1 MIQHKYKKLALLLM
15 LSISNAIGIMAQ
27 TSSLEFWPETDIW
40 YRVNPS
46 WRLSSFIAVTKY
58 FENNT
63 RDLNATFLADYAFGR
78 TKNPLFVRLQ
88 DELQA
93 QSIKAWLVRGGYM
106 KGLSLYDLGESYTEN
121 MGIAEVHKRIP
132 LKGHSLLSSRLR
144 SDLRWVGQE
153 GDFSYRL
160 RFRMMV
166 EKEFKSDKKSFVPYI
181 SVEPFWDSRFD
192 LINRVRA
199 IGGTTF
205 AWGERIALEGNF
217 TYQYDSKTS
226 ITNVYAFN
234 VILHVF
240 IVRHRLK
247 TTSSKSSLHNESL
260 TF

>member
-1 MIQHKYKKLALLLM
+1 MIRHHYIKFCLLFL
-15 LSISNAIGIMAQ
+15 LIAGNTINAVAQ
-27 TSSLEFWPETDIW
+27 KSSVEYWPETDIW

-46 WRLSSFIAVTKY
+46 WRLASFIAVTKY
-58 FENNT
+58 FENST

-93 QSIKAWLVRGGYM
+93 QSIKAWLLRGGYM
-106 KGLSLYDLGESYTEN
+106 KGMSLYDLGETYTEN

-132 LKGHSLLSSRLR
+132 LKGHMLLSSRLR

-153 GDFSYRL
+153 ADFSYRL

-166 EKEFKSDKKSFVPYI
+166 EKEFTSNKKSFVPYI

-217 TYQYDSKTS
+217 TYQYDSKAS
-226 ITNVYAFN
+226 ITNIYAFN

-240 IVRHRLK
+240 IIRHRLK
-247 TTSSKSSLHNESL
+247 TTSSKSLLQNESL

>member
-1 MIQHKYKKLALLLM
+1 MIRHHYIKFCLLFL
-15 LSISNAIGIMAQ
+15 LIAGSTVNAVAQ
-27 TSSLEFWPETDIW
+27 KSAVEYWPETDIW
-40 YRVNPS
+40 YRVNSS
-46 WRLSSFIAVTKY
+46 WRLASFIAVTKY

-93 QSIKAWLVRGGYM
+93 QSIKAWLVRCGYM
-106 KGLSLYDLGESYTEN
+106 KGMSLYDLGESYTEN

-132 LKGHSLLSSRLR
+132 LKGHMLLSSRLR
-144 SDLRWVGQE
+144 TDLRWVGQE
-153 GDFSYRL
+153 ADFSYRL

-166 EKEFKSDKKSFVPYI
+166 EKEFTFNNKSFVPYI
-181 SVEPFWDSRFD
+181 SVEPFWDSRFE
-192 LINRVRA
+192 LVNRVRA

-217 TYQYDSKTS
+217 TYQYDSKAS
-226 ITNVYAFN
+226 ITNIYAFN

-240 IVRHRLK
+240 IVRHHLRP
-247 TTSSKSSLHNESL
+247 TSINSSLHDMSL
-260 TF
+260 AF